1 MRTIK
6 NRNNEGRPPMAA
18 TEKRKYKITV
28 RFATK
33 EYFLLKEK
41 ARQAGITLSE
51 YLRRASASS
60 VVRERLRPQHL
71 HHILQLTGMA
81 NNLNQLTKLSHQT
94 GFYRTKNVVMELL
107 AKLKEVL
114 SDYKAEERRCR

>member
-6 NRNNEGRPPMAA
+6 KRNNDGRPPKSA

-28 RFATK
+28 RFATE
-33 EYFLLKEK
+33 EYFSLKEK
-41 ARQAGITLSE
+41 ARRAGITMSE

-71 HHILQLTGMA
+71 QHILKLTGMA
-81 NNLNQLTKLSHQT
+81 NNLNQISRKSNAAGYVGIRTE
-94 GFYRTKNVVMELL
+94 YRNL
-107 AKLKEVL
+107 ASEIDDLISRIK
-114 SDYKAEERRCR
+114 DDR

>member
-33 EYFLLKEK
+33 EHFSLKDK
-41 ARQAGITLSE
+41 ARRAGVTLSE
-51 YLRRASASS
+51 YLRRVSVSS

-71 HHILQLTGMA
+71 QHILKLTGMA
-81 NNLNQLTKLSHQT
+81 NNLNQISRKANAAGYVSA
-94 GFYRTKNVVMELL
+94 RTEYLNL
-107 AKLKEVL
+107 ASEIDDLISRIK
-114 SDYKAEERRCR
+114 DDR

>member
-6 NRNNEGRPPMAA
+6 NRNDKGRPPMAA

-33 EYFLLKEK
+33 EYFSLKEK
-41 ARQAGITLSE
+41 ARRAGVTLSE

-71 HHILQLTGMA
+71 QHILKLTGMA
-81 NNLNQLTKLSHQT
+81 NNLNQISRKANAAGYVGIRTE
-94 GFYRTKNVVMELL
+94 YRNL
-107 AKLKEVL
+107 ASGIDDLISRIK
-114 SDYKAEERRCR
+114 DDR

>member
-6 NRNNEGRPPMAA
+6 NRNNDGCPPKSA

-28 RFATK
+28 RFATE
-33 EYFLLKEK
+33 EYFSLKEK
-41 ARQAGITLSE
+41 ARRAGVTLSE

-71 HHILQLTGMA
+71 HHILQLTGVA
-81 NNLNQLTKLSHQT
+81 NNFNQISRKANAAGYVSVRTE
-94 GFYRTKNVVMELL
+94 YRYL
-107 AKLKEVL
+107 ASEIDDLINRIK
-114 SDYKAEERRCR
+114 DDR

>member
-1 MRTIK
+1 MITIK

-33 EYFLLKEK
+33 ECFSLKEK
-41 ARQAGITLSE
+41 SRQAGVTLSE

-71 HHILQLTGMA
+71 QHILKLTGMA
-81 NNLNQLTKLSHQT
+81 NNLNQISRKANAAGYVSARTE
-94 GFYRTKNVVMELL
+94 YRYL
-107 AKLKEVL
+107 ASEIDDQISRIK
-114 SDYKAEERRCR
+114 DDR

>member
-41 ARQAGITLSE
+41 ARRAGVTLSE

-60 VVRERLRPQHL
+60 VVR
-71 HHILQLTGMA
+71 
-81 NNLNQLTKLSHQT
+81 
-94 GFYRTKNVVMELL
+94 
-107 AKLKEVL
+107 
-114 SDYKAEERRCR
+114 

>member
-6 NRNNEGRPPMAA
+6 NGNNDGRPPMAA

-33 EYFLLKEK
+33 EYLSLKEK
-41 ARQAGITLSE
+41 ARRAGVTLSE

-60 VVRERLRPQHL
+60 IVRERLRPQHL
-71 HHILQLTGMA
+71 RHILQLTGMA
-81 NNLNQLTKLSHQT
+81 NNLNQISRKANSA
-94 GFYRTKNVVMELL
+94 GYVSARTEYCYL
-107 AKLKEVL
+107 ASEIDDLISRIK
-114 SDYKAEERRCR
+114 DDR

>member
-6 NRNNEGRPPMAA
+6 NRNNDGRPPKSA

-28 RFATK
+28 RFATE
-33 EYFLLKEK
+33 EYFSLKEK
-41 ARQAGITLSE
+41 ARRAGITLSE

-71 HHILQLTGMA
+71 QHILKLTGMA
-81 NNLNQLTKLSHQT
+81 NNLNQISRKANAAGYVSARTE
-94 GFYRTKNVVMELL
+94 YRYL
-107 AKLKEVL
+107 ASEIDDLINSIK
-114 SDYKAEERRCR
+114 DDR

>member
-41 ARQAGITLSE
+41 ARRAGVTLSE
-51 YLRRASASS
+51 YLRRVSASS

-71 HHILQLTGMA
+71 QHM
-81 NNLNQLTKLSHQT
+81 
-94 GFYRTKNVVMELL
+94 
-107 AKLKEVL
+107 
-114 SDYKAEERRCR
+114 RRS

>member
-6 NRNNEGRPPMAA
+6 NHNNEGRPPMAA

-33 EYFLLKEK
+33 EYFSLKEK

-71 HHILQLTGMA
+71 QHILQLTGMA
-81 NNLNQLTKLSHQT
+81 NNLNQIARKANATGYVSARTEYRYLASEIDDLISHIKDD
-94 GFYRTKNVVMELL
+94 R
-107 AKLKEVL
+107 
-114 SDYKAEERRCR
+114 

>member
-1 MRTIK
+1 MRPIK

-33 EYFLLKEK
+33 EYFSLKAK

-71 HHILQLTGMA
+71 QHILKLTGMA
-81 NNLNQLTKLSHQT
+81 NNLNQISRKANAAGYVGIRTE
-94 GFYRTKNVVMELL
+94 YRNL
-107 AKLKEVL
+107 ASEIDDLISRIK
-114 SDYKAEERRCR
+114 DDR

>member
-1 MRTIK
+1 MRTIT

-33 EYFLLKEK
+33 EYFSLKEK

-60 VVRERLRPQHL
+60 VVRERLCPQHL

-81 NNLNQLTKLSHQT
+81 NNLNQISCKANAAGYVGIRTEYRNLASEIDDLISHI
-94 GFYRTKNVVMELL
+94 KDDM
-107 AKLKEVL
+107 
-114 SDYKAEERRCR
+114 

>member
-6 NRNNEGRPPMAA
+6 NRNNEGSPPIAS

-33 EYFLLKEK
+33 EYFSLKEK
-41 ARQAGITLSE
+41 AHLVGVTLSE
-51 YLRRASASS
+51 YLRQASASS

-71 HHILQLTGMA
+71 QHILKLTGMA
-81 NNLNQLTKLSHQT
+81 NNLNQISRKANAAGYVSA
-94 GFYRTKNVVMELL
+94 RTEHRNL
-107 AKLKEVL
+107 ASEIDDLISRIK
-114 SDYKAEERRCR
+114 DDR

>member
-18 TEKRKYKITV
+18 TEKLKYKITV

-41 ARQAGITLSE
+41 ARRVGVTLSE

-60 VVRERLRPQHL
+60 GCV
-71 HHILQLTGMA
+71 
-81 NNLNQLTKLSHQT
+81 
-94 GFYRTKNVVMELL
+94 
-107 AKLKEVL
+107 
-114 SDYKAEERRCR
+114 SDCAHSICTISCN

>member
-18 TEKRKYKITV
+18 TEKLKYKITV

-51 YLRRASASS
+51 YLRSSAATS
-60 VVRERLRPQHL
+60 VVRERLRSQHL
-71 HHILQLTGMA
+71 HHIHQLTGMA
-81 NNLNQLTKLSHQT
+81 NNLNQISRKANAVGYVKVRSEYHH
-94 GFYRTKNVVMELL
+94 L
-107 AKLKEVL
+107 ASEIDNLISRIK
-114 SDYKAEERRCR
+114 DDR

>member
-33 EYFLLKEK
+33 EYFSSKEK
-41 ARQAGITLSE
+41 ARRAGVTLSE
-51 YLRRASASS
+51 YLRRVSVSS

-71 HHILQLTGMA
+71 QHILQLTGMA
-81 NNLNQLTKLSHQT
+81 NNLNQIARKANATGYVSGRTEYCYLASEIDDLISHINDD
-94 GFYRTKNVVMELL
+94 R
-107 AKLKEVL
+107 
-114 SDYKAEERRCR
+114 

>member
-1 MRTIK
+1 MKTIK
-6 NRNNEGRPPMAA
+6 NRNNDGRPPKAA

-33 EYFLLKEK
+33 EYFSLKEK

-51 YLRRASASS
+51 YLRRASDSS

-81 NNLNQLTKLSHQT
+81 NNLNQISRKANAAGYVSARTE
-94 GFYRTKNVVMELL
+94 YRYL
-107 AKLKEVL
+107 ASEIDDLISRIK
-114 SDYKAEERRCR
+114 DDR